1 MRPRQDEDNK
11 RSVDGSTNHNQSRA
25 MTMTMGLMQTGPTV
39 AGVLVL
45 AYTDETVG
53 IVGVLF
59 GPTIS
64 LSLTVQC

>member
-1 MRPRQDEDNK
+1 
-11 RSVDGSTNHNQSRA
+11 
-25 MTMTMGLMQTGPTV
+25 MTMGLMQTGPTV

-53 IVGVLF
+53 IDGVLF